1 MKRTRYKKVSDSFYK
16 YKLDGHL
23 FFLFSRHKLQ
33 KTIIKH
39 CVVRFIIYID
49 VICTTITV

>member
-1 MKRTRYKKVSDSFYK
+1 MKRTRNKKVSDSFYK

-23 FFLFSRHKLQ
+23 FFLLVDTELQ

-49 VICTTITV
+49 VICTT